1 MAYFGPKM
9 LFPEVSN
16 ICSMEYEEHWKSVK
30 TYLMIYGKKSLARSL
45 VPFWSDSTK
54 LESYKVLNS
63 VHWVFFFLHFFKF
76 YGWKTSEVLW
86 CFDHFTWTYEVAKLW
101 MIKLYLVVSD
111 IIHTNELTQYANND
125 FHINFWNIL

>member
-54 LESYKVLNS
+54 LLSFEFSPLS
-63 VHWVFFFLHFFKF
+63 FFLHFFKF
-76 YGWKTSEVLW
+76 YGWKNSEVLW
-86 CFDHFTWTYEVAKLW
+86 CFDHFTWTFEVAKLW

>member
-45 VPFWSDSTK
+45 VPFWSDSIK
-54 LESYKVLNS
+54 LESYNVLNS
-63 VHWVFFFLHFFKF
+63 VHWGFFFLHFFKF
-76 YGWKTSEVLW
+76 YGWKLLKFYGVLTILLELMKLQSFEWLNCISLSVTS
-86 CFDHFTWTYEVAKLW
+86 Y
-101 MIKLYLVVSD
+101 
-111 IIHTNELTQYANND
+111 TQMNLHNML
-125 FHINFWNIL
+125 IMTSI

>member
-45 VPFWSDSTK
+45 VPFWSDSIK
-54 LESYKVLNS
+54 LESYNVLNS

-76 YGWKTSEVLW
+76 YGWK
-86 CFDHFTWTYEVAKLW
+86 TYEVAKLW